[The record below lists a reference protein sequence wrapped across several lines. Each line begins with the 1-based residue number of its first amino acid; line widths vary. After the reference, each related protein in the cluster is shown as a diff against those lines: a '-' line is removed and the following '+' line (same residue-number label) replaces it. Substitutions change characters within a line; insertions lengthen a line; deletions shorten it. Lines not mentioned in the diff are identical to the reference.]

1 MIILRNK
8 EFARKD
14 YEGLNFIAR
23 RAKRKERSQL
33 AKKLNE
39 DRNRYNKM
47 AIEEYEKEKARI
59 KKRKEGLLKDVEDL
73 NKTYDVNKSINR
85 RLTREEK
92 LADSARRSESAKVYN
107 DLRVGY
113 NDMLKSSK
121 EATIKGR
128 NSNYHVTEMINKLEK
143 ENIDDAIKQYNDRLN
158 KKFKKIGKVA
168 LIATPIVAGTIYGIK
183 KLRDHKKIKRRNDN

>member
-1 MIILRNK
+1 MIIKRKL
-8 EFARKD
+8 FARKD
-14 YEGLNFIAR
+14 YENLNFIAR

-39 DRNRYNKM
+39 DRNLYNKK
-47 AIEEYEKEKARI
+47 AIEEYEEEKARI

-73 NKTYDVNKSINR
+73 NKTYDVNNKDIIKR

-92 LADSARRSESAKVYN
+92 LADSARRSKYAKEYN
-107 DLRVGY
+107 DLRVNY

-121 EATIKGR
+121 KAIIENR
-128 NSNYHVTEMINKLEK
+128 NSNHSISETINNLEK

-158 KKFKKIGKVA
+158 KKFKKIGKGA
-168 LIATPIVAGTIYGIK
+168 LIATPIIVGSAYGIK
-183 KLRDHKKIKRRNDN
+183 KLVDKKKNKNKNK

>member
-1 MIILRNK
+1 MIIKRKL
-8 EFARKD
+8 FARKD
-14 YEGLNFIAR
+14 YENLNFIAR

-73 NKTYDVNKSINR
+73 NKTYDVNKGINKR
-85 RLTREEK
+85 RLTKEEK
-92 LADSARRSESAKVYN
+92 LADSARRSKYAKEYN
-107 DLRVGY
+107 DLRVNY

-121 EATIKGR
+121 EAIIKNR
-128 NSNYHVTEMINKLEK
+128 NSNHRISETINKLEK
-143 ENIDDAIKQYNDRLN
+143 ENIDDAIKQYNNRLN
-158 KKFKKIGKVA
+158 KKFKKVGKAA
-168 LIATPIVAGTIYGIK
+168 LIATPIIVGSAYGIK
-183 KLRDHKKIKRRNDN
+183 KLVDKKKKK

>member
-1 MIILRNK
+1 MK
-8 EFARKD
+8 K
-14 YEGLNFIAR
+14 
-23 RAKRKERSQL
+23 KRPVL
-33 AKKLNE
+33 
-39 DRNRYNKM
+39 
-47 AIEEYEKEKARI
+47 

-92 LADSARRSESAKVYN
+92 LADSARRSKSAKVYN

-121 EATIKGR
+121 EAVIKGR
-128 NSNYHVTEMINKLEK
+128 NSSYDITEMINKYEK

-158 KKFKKIGKVA
+158 KKFKKIGKAA
-168 LIATPIVAGTIYGIK
+168 LIATPIIVGSAYGIK
-183 KLRDHKKIKRRNDN
+183 KLRDKKKK

>member
-1 MIILRNK
+1 MIIKRKL
-8 EFARKD
+8 FARKD
-14 YEGLNFIAR
+14 YENLNFIAR

-59 KKRKEGLLKDVEDL
+59 KKRKEGLLKNVEDL
-73 NKTYDVNKSINR
+73 NKTYDVNRGINR

-92 LADSARRSESAKVYN
+92 LAKSAWRSESAKAYN

-121 EATIKGR
+121 EAVIKDR
-128 NSNYHVTEMINKLEK
+128 NSNHRISETINKLEK

-158 KKFKKIGKVA
+158 KKFKKIGKAA
-168 LIATPIVAGTIYGIK
+168 LIATPIVVGSAYGIK
-183 KLRDHKKIKRRNDN
+183 KLVDKKKKK